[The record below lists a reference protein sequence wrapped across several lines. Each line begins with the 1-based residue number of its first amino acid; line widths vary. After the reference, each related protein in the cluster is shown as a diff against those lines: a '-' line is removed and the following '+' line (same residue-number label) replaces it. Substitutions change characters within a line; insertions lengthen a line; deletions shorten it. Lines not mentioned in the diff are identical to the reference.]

1 MSRIYTQLGEDYDLF
16 RMAMAYVLTMRGA
29 PQIYYGTEILM
40 ANPGTEDH
48 GTIRSDFPGGWAG
61 DRVNAF
67 TGAGLN
73 EQQREAQAFLK
84 TLLTWRRDKDV
95 IHSGQLTH
103 FRPENG
109 TYVYFRHDADESVM
123 VVLNKNTEET
133 ELELARFSERLKGY
147 LGAKDV
153 ITGEVLQLA
162 ESLTLPAR
170 SVLVLELRQ

>member
-1 MSRIYTQLGEDYDLF
+1 
-16 RMAMAYVLTMRGA
+16 VLTMRGA

-61 DRVNAF
+61 DHVNAF
-67 TGAGLN
+67 TGEGLN

-109 TYVYFRHDADESVM
+109 TYVYFRHDVDESVM
-123 VVLNKNTEET
+123 VVLNKNAEDT
-133 ELELARFSERLKGY
+133 ELDLSRFSERLKGY
-147 LGAKDV
+147 QKALDV
-153 ITGEVLQLA
+153 ISGKTIQLGNT
-162 ESLTLPAR
+162 LKLPAR